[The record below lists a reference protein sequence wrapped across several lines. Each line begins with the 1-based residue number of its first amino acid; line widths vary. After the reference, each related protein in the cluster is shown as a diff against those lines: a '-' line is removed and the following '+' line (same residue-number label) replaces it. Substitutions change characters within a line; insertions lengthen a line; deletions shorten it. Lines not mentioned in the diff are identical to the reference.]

1 MISSALL
8 AIFVFG
14 LMGIVTYGLSHV
26 VPLIFDSLPNVL
38 ILKKRIE
45 AKMKVEYEFLQKIEM
60 AKQQRKSIDDNLNL
74 VERDHRVV
82 INRQS
87 MFPPDKPL
95 PLVELG
101 NAVQT
106 NKMFEIFVHNTA
118 VRRARRTEAVPLF
131 NPFWE
136 EPRYVLVWASD
147 LSEARN
153 IVNTA
158 YPQEKEWHVEFRG
171 EVSP

>member
-8 AIFVFG
+8 AIVVFG

-26 VPLIFDSLPNVL
+26 VPLVFDSLPNVL
-38 ILKKRIE
+38 ITRKRIE
-45 AKMKVEYEFLQKIEM
+45 AKQKIEYGLLQKIEA
-60 AKQQRKSIDDNLNL
+60 AKVQRKSIDESLNL
-74 VERDHRVV
+74 AERDHRVV
-82 INRQS
+82 TNRQS

-95 PLVELG
+95 PVVELG
-101 NAVQT
+101 NAIQT

-118 VRRARRTEAVPLF
+118 VRRARRTEVVPPF

-153 IVNTA
+153 IVNNA

-171 EVSP
+171 EVSL